1 MRRTTCTR
9 TGSRTYS
16 LVAHYCTLVAQRICD
31 LACGMGRAWESEPN
45 NGYIHISR
53 NAARTPHQRATACGA
68 APSPLVPLPSLPP
81 HRLPTPGCVA
91 PGCDGCGGGADGCGG
106 GSDGDG
112 SGGSGDED
120 GGGGGLPGR
129 FIGLRGA
136 GRSKARDEGGGGEG
150 RGGGE
155 AKGGGAKEKK
165 GVEGVGSSN
174 ASSQPPPTQSRALN
188 ARMDRGVSGARR
200 GEAAGFRAPFN
211 CG

>member
-1 MRRTTCTR
+1 
-9 TGSRTYS
+9 
-16 LVAHYCTLVAQRICD
+16 
-31 LACGMGRAWESEPN
+31 MGRAWESEPN

-53 NAARTPHQRATACGA
+53 SAARTPHQRATACGA

-91 PGCDGCGGGADGCGG
+91 TGCDGCGCGG

-120 GGGGGLPGR
+120 GGGGGPPGR
-129 FIGLRGA
+129 CIGLRGT
-136 GRSKARDEGGGGEG
+136 GRNKARGEGWGGREGGPGGK
-150 RGGGE
+150 RGGE
-155 AKGGGAKEKK
+155 AKGER